1 MVTREY
7 EAGGGRN
14 GGRSSNVG
22 SLVVWQMKRFQKPK
36 EIWRSGFDSASSST
50 SSSGTFLPELLAL
63 RPWLLPDETP
73 SSSSWT
79 LRAVASAISGGPS
92 TSLAAKAEASL
103 RSGSAAM
110 AGRGA
115 LREGNLVLDLKDSR
129 ARARAL
135 ERLQLFTRAPASPS

>member
-1 MVTREY
+1 MVTREN
-7 EAGGGRN
+7 EVGGSSSGR
-14 GGRSSNVG
+14 GSPVG
-22 SLVVWQMKRFQKPK
+22 SLVLWQLKRFQKPK
-36 EIWRSGFDSASSST
+36 KIWRSGLDSASTST
-50 SSSGTFLPELLAL
+50 SSSGTFLPESLAL

-103 RSGSAAM
+103 LSGSAAM
-110 AGRGA
+110 SGQES
-115 LREGNLVLDLKDSR
+115 LKEGNLVLDLKDGR

-135 ERLQLFTRAPASPS
+135 ERLQLFTRAPANPP